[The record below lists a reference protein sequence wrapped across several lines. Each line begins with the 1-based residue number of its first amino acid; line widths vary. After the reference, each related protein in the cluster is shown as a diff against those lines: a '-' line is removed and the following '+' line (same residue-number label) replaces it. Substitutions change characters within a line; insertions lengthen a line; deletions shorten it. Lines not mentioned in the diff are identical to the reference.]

1 MASLSCKAICA
12 ACEQHALSPLLT
24 YCVQVY
30 LETVPM
36 PSMEVYSGKPQDK
49 DKVVHFEDWM
59 QTTYRGVTAEL
70 AKWPGLSKDEKAKL
84 FLGKLNKYFVQRERL
99 LGDDESYL
107 FPRDRPS
114 KDALKV
120 EITSCILH
128 ITLHMCHKIC
138 DEYCAY
144 VLGPDG
150 SWVQLLQSVCSNNI
164 LISD

>member
-1 MASLSCKAICA
+1 MCCLRA
-12 ACEQHALSPLLT
+12 ACTFT
-24 YCVQVY
+24 YIYIQVY

-59 QTTYRGVTAEL
+59 QTTYHGVTAEL
-70 AKWPGLSKDEKAKL
+70 ANWPGMSKDEKAKL
-84 FLGKLNKYFVQRERL
+84 FLGKLNEYFVQRERL

-120 EITSCILH
+120 ENTSCLLH
-128 ITLHMCHKIC
+128 ILLHMWHRHILVSIEHMCRGLTAAGSSCCI
-138 DEYCAY
+138 EF
-144 VLGPDG
+144 VL
-150 SWVQLLQSVCSNNI
+150 LTYL
-164 LISD
+164 